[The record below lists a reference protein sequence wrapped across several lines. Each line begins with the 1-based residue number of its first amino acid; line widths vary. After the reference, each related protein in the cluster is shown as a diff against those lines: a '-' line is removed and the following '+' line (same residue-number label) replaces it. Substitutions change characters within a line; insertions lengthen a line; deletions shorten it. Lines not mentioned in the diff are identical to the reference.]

1 MIRKQINVWLC
12 LMILSWKG
20 IITENAVDWED
31 SRVSTYQFLLLMALK
46 GHSYTHDMQKEK

>member
-1 MIRKQINVWLC
+1 MF
-12 LMILSWKG
+12 LSWKG

-31 SRVSTYQFLLLMALK
+31 SHVSTYQFLLLVALK